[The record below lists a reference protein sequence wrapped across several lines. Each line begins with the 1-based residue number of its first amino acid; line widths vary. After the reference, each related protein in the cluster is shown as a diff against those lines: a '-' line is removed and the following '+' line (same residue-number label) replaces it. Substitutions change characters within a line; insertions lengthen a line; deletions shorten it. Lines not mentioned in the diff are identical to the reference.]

1 MTPRGIRN
9 HNPGNIVRNATVWQ
23 GMAKDQSSDP
33 RFVVFESPLY
43 GIRALAKVL
52 LTYYRTHELRTPLEI
67 IRRWAP
73 PIENNT
79 AAYARVVA
87 RALKV
92 DPTTPIDLEDPPTLA
107 TLVTAIIQHENGQQP
122 YAAATINE
130 AVQRALG

>member
-9 HNPGNIVRNATVWQ
+9 HNPGNIDRNATVWQ
-23 GMAKDQSSDP
+23 GMAKDQSSDS
-33 RFVVFESPLY
+33 RFIVFESPLY

-52 LTYYRTHELRTPLEI
+52 LTYYRKHKLTTPLEI

-87 RALKV
+87 YAMKV
-92 DPTTPIDLEDPPTLA
+92 APTAPINLEDPLTLEA
-107 TLVTAIIQHENGQQP
+107 LVTAIIQHENGQQP
-122 YAAATINE
+122 YAATTINE
-130 AVQRALG
+130 AVQLALR